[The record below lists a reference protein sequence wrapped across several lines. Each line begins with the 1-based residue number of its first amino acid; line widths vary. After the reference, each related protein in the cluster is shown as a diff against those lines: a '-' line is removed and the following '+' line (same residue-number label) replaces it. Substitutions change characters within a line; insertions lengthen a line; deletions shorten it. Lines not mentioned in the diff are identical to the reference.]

1 MLVLVRT
8 LLITVLFIRTDRLS
22 CINICVII
30 VSWILF
36 FSVTK
41 SVRLVMFVGV
51 VFIFNDSFLLCTM

>member
-51 VFIFNDSFLLCTM
+51 VFIFNDSSVLCTM